1 MLSRHCIS
9 TNDSQQD
16 CFVCSLL
23 RGNKPKERFDHMEVH
38 RQVWS
43 AWDSLSVVRQIGW
56 NGNFHNV
63 NLSFVS
69 GLSLISLN
77 P

>member
-43 AWDSLSVVRQIGW
+43 AWDSLSVVRQTEA
-56 NGNFHNV
+56 
-63 NLSFVS
+63 
-69 GLSLISLN
+69 GLAGMEISVMEICPLFLASV
-77 P
+77 